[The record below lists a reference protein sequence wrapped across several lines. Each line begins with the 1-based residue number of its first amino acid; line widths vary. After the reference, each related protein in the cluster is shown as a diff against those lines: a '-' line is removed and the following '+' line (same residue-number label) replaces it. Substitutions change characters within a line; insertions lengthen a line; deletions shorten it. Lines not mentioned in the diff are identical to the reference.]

1 MIIMIQ
7 IKESY
12 LFKLIKQIFETVLC
26 ILCIIDFILFLDFY
40 DKTIVES
47 KFLFV
52 FIFNLFFIFCIYF
65 DIVIIN
71 SNGGVKD

>member
-1 MIIMIQ
+1 MIQ

-12 LFKLIKQIFETVLC
+12 QYRIIKKVFETVLC

-47 KFLFV
+47 KFLIV

-71 SNGGVKD
+71 SHGGAKD